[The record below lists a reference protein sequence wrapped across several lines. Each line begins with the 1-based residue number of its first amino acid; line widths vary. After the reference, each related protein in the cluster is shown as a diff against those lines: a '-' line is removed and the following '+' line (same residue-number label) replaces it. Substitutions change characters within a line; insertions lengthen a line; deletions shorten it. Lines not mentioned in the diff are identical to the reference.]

1 MRTPKSEENLQ
12 TLANQ
17 ILLQR
22 FAPAKEG
29 ILVLDATNGNIV
41 EINPYLI
48 KMSGYPKDELVEKAI
63 WEVGFFKISST
74 IKINFLNYSKRNLF
88 NTKTCAGRNCR
99 WTQN

>member
-29 ILVLDATNGNIV
+29 VLVLDTTNGNIV

-48 KMSGYPKDELVEKAI
+48 KMSGYPKDELVEKVI
-63 WEVGFFKISST
+63 WEVGIFKNI
-74 IKINFLNYSKRNLF
+74 INNKDKFLKLQQKKFVQY
-88 NTKTCAGRNCR
+88 
-99 WTQN
+99 